1 MRKIIVSSNS
11 HELKSFLKDNNEKFD
26 YIILNKEFMGC
37 HDLLNKTGC
46 QQINIE
52 NLGSESKDKFMQDY
66 IDLIGKLSNKYN
78 SIYWWATTI
87 SSKNPFIS
95 ELYPNTFYYCHI
107 IRYIEDYPDNN
118 IIILSKNHIINENIE
133 KYCIKYSIN
142 YAYLGKKRNILQEF
156 LNITIN
162 FGANVILYLYQTW
175 KKKYLIHKY
184 LDVKIKT
191 ELKPQEKYYVLRSW
205 FYDKSISSDMNYAD
219 SYFGGLHQY
228 LAHRHK
234 NLIVIAGIMGN
245 SSVLIKKMAKCKD
258 ILIIPQ
264 EYFIGYLD
272 YILISIKTFLN
283 RIKIDTR
290 CILGGVD
297 VTDLIKEELK
307 RNYRIFEIPN
317 NIIRYYLIKRL
328 IEQIKIDT
336 FVFTFENHSW
346 EKMCVLAFKKYST
359 KTKTIGY
366 QHASISKSYLNFFP
380 SEFETEIIPLPDKII
395 SLGTETKRILE
406 KYGSYPEDRIR
417 VGCALRFEYLH
428 KSKKFDRKKRNFI
441 FVALTISK
449 YESKKLIN
457 FIHNSLSSDKKYKV
471 ILRSHPA
478 TPFSG
483 IEKELGF
490 KLSEN
495 FQASTNVS
503 MLDDFERSDI
513 VLYTGTTV
521 CMEALMMGLPVI
533 HIDLGEPIS
542 VDPLFE
548 CNHLKWTVKHPDEL
562 IPAIDEIYN
571 LDEDEFKHQQKLAR
585 KYVENYF
592 LPVTDERMEEFL

>member
-1 MRKIIVSSNS
+1 MK
-11 HELKSFLKDNNEKFD
+11 K
-26 YIILNKEFMGC
+26 
-37 HDLLNKTGC
+37 
-46 QQINIE
+46 INIE
-52 NLGSESKDKFMQDY
+52 NLTSEPKDKFMQDY

-95 ELYPNTFYYCHI
+95 ELYPNTFNYCQI
-107 IRYIEDYPDNN
+107 DAQSPPRQNDVSSAKCFIKNFWGYPLMG
-118 IIILSKNHIINENIE
+118 I
-133 KYCIKYSIN
+133 Y
-142 YAYLGKKRNILQEF
+142 R
-156 LNITIN
+156 
-162 FGANVILYLYQTW
+162 
-175 KKKYLIHKY
+175 KYLAHKY
-184 LDVKIKT
+184 LDKKIKN
-191 ELKPQEKYYVLRSW
+191 KVKSQEKYYVLRSW
-205 FYDKSISSDMNYAD
+205 FYDKSISPDMEYKD
-219 SYFGGLHQY
+219 SYFGRLPQY

-234 NLIVIAGIMGN
+234 NLIVIAGILGN
-245 SSVLIKKMAKCKD
+245 SSDLIKKMAKCED

-264 EYFIGYLD
+264 EYFISYRD
-272 YILISIKTFLN
+272 YILIPIKTFLN

-290 CILGGVD
+290 CMLGGVD

-307 RNYRIFEIPN
+307 RNYRIFKIQS
-317 NIIRYYLIKRL
+317 NIIYYYYIKRL
-328 IEQIKIDT
+328 IEQINIDT

-346 EKMCVLAFKKYST
+346 ERMCALAFKKYSP

-380 SEFETEIIPLPDKII
+380 SEFEKEIMPLPDKII
-395 SLGTETKRILE
+395 SLGKETKKIME

-417 VGCALRFEYLH
+417 AGCALRFEYLH
-428 KSKKFDRKKRNFI
+428 NSKKFDRKKRNFI
-441 FVALTISK
+441 FVPLTISK
-449 YESKKLIN
+449 YESTKLIN
-457 FIHNSLSSDKKYKV
+457 FIHNSLSADKEYKV

-478 TPFSG
+478 TPFSV

-490 KLSEN
+490 KLTEN
-495 FQASTNVS
+495 FQVSTNVS
-503 MLDDFERSDI
+503 MLDDFEGSDI

-548 CNHLKWTVKHPDEL
+548 CNYLKWSVKHPDEL
-562 IPAIDEIYN
+562 IPTIDEIYN
-571 LDEDEFKHQQKLAR
+571 LDEVEFKHQQKSAR

-592 LPVTDERMEEFL
+592 LPVTNERMEEYIKTY

>member
-1 MRKIIVSSNS
+1 MKKINS
-11 HELKSFLKDNNEKFD
+11 
-26 YIILNKEFMGC
+26 
-37 HDLLNKTGC
+37 
-46 QQINIE
+46 E
-52 NLGSESKDKFMQDY
+52 NLTSESKDKFMHDY
-66 IDLIGKLSNKYN
+66 IDMIGKLSNKYN

-95 ELYPNTFYYCHI
+95 ELYSNTFNYCQI
-107 IRYIEDYPDNN
+107 DVDSPPRQNGVSSARCFINIFFVYPLMG
-118 IIILSKNHIINENIE
+118 I
-133 KYCIKYSIN
+133 Y
-142 YAYLGKKRNILQEF
+142 R
-156 LNITIN
+156 
-162 FGANVILYLYQTW
+162 
-175 KKKYLIHKY
+175 KYLAHKY
-184 LDVKIKT
+184 LDKRIKN
-191 ELKPQEKYYVLRSW
+191 EVKPQEKYYVLRSW
-205 FYDKSISSDMNYAD
+205 FYDKSISSNMDYAD
-219 SYFGGLHQY
+219 SYFGGLPQY
-228 LAHRHK
+228 LVHRHK

-245 SSVLIKKMAKCKD
+245 SSVLIKKMAKCED

-264 EYFIGYLD
+264 EYFIRYLD
-272 YILISIKTFLN
+272 YILIPIKTFLN

-307 RNYRIFEIPN
+307 RNYRIFEIKS
-317 NIIRYYLIKRL
+317 NIIYYYYIKRL
-328 IEQIKIDT
+328 IEQINIDT

-346 EKMCVLAFKKYST
+346 EKMSVLAFKKYSP

-380 SEFETEIIPLPDKII
+380 SEFEKAIIPLPDKII

-406 KYGSYPEDRIR
+406 KYGRYPEDRIR

-428 KSKKFDRKKRNFI
+428 NSKKFDRKKRNFI
-441 FVALTISK
+441 FVPLTISK
-449 YESKKLIN
+449 YESTKLIN
-457 FIHNSLSSDKKYKV
+457 FIHNSLSADKKYKV

-503 MLDDFERSDI
+503 MLDDFEKSDI

-542 VDPLFE
+542 VDPLFG
-548 CNHLKWTVKHPDEL
+548 CDYLKWTVKHPDEL
-562 IPAIDEIYN
+562 IPAIDDIYN